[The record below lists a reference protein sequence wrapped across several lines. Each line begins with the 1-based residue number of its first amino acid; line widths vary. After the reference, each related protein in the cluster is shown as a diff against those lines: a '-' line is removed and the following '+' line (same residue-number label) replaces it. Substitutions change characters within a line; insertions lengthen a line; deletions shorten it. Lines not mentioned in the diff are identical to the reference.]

1 MRSPFLSVFSQI
13 SSIVF
18 LVLKLFRFIWRVFYW
33 NNTRTR
39 AEQNQQQIQS
49 ISIPGRRNWQ
59 QEEIDADMDF
69 WYTPAFAP
77 FCVGFFFLFLAVML
91 ILLPAR
97 LFASTSSVVFF
108 MHLHKAKCISM
119 LCSTLCQHFHYCFF
133 WRCFYCTFP
142 FLAITA
148 HSCILMSARRWA
160 PVRTCADFFQSLS
173 AARFHSLCVWLVVC
187 LFVCL
192 FCQRF
197 VCGLKSRCD
206 APTLVVL
213 RHYNAAGT
221 WAQLNW
227 RLALVLSLN

>member
-77 FCVGFFFLFLAVML
+77 FCVGFFFFCFWQWCWFCCRLVYLPPLRLWYFLCICIKRNVFLCYVLRFANIFTTVFSGAAF
-91 ILLPAR
+91 IAR
-97 LFASTSSVVFF
+97 
-108 MHLHKAKCISM
+108 
-119 LCSTLCQHFHYCFF
+119 
-133 WRCFYCTFP
+133 FP
-142 FLAITA
+142 FWPLPHTVA
-148 HSCILMSARRWA
+148 
-160 PVRTCADFFQSLS
+160 F
-173 AARFHSLCVWLVVC
+173 
-187 LFVCL
+187 
-192 FCQRF
+192 
-197 VCGLKSRCD
+197 
-206 APTLVVL
+206 
-213 RHYNAAGT
+213 
-221 WAQLNW
+221 
-227 RLALVLSLN
+227 

>member
-77 FCVGFFFLFLAVML
+77 FCVGFFFF
-91 ILLPAR
+91 
-97 LFASTSSVVFF
+97 VFG
-108 MHLHKAKCISM
+108 SD
-119 LCSTLCQHFHYCFF
+119 
-133 WRCFYCTFP
+133 
-142 FLAITA
+142 
-148 HSCILMSARRWA
+148 
-160 PVRTCADFFQSLS
+160 ADS
-173 AARFHSLCVWLVVC
+173 AAGSFIC
-187 LFVCL
+187 LH
-192 FCQRF
+192 F
-197 VCGLKSRCD
+197 VCGIFY
-206 APTLVVL
+206 AF
-213 RHYNAAGT
+213 A
-221 WAQLNW
+221 
-227 RLALVLSLN
+227 